1 MVLVCKIRF
10 ARYDVGYGAGLTQ
23 VSGTANVSIDV
34 IQKIV
39 DNLEVHIKY
48 TRRNPAAFLR
58 LQGRV
63 AAVGGKDSG
72 KWQKGTKKLTLG
84 AVLLDNLTKTHA
96 KLCTLFLYFPL
107 R

>member
-48 TRRNPAAFLR
+48 TRKNLAAFLR
-58 LQGRV
+58 FKGRV
-63 AAVGGKDSG
+63 AELAKHPVGII
-72 KWQKGTKKLTLG
+72 
-84 AVLLDNLTKTHA
+84 
-96 KLCTLFLYFPL
+96 PL
-107 R
+107 QNCYK

>member
-23 VSGTANVSIDV
+23 VSGTANISIDV

-48 TRRNPAAFLR
+48 TRKNLAAFFRYSLKR
-58 LQGRV
+58 Y
-63 AAVGGKDSG
+63 KMFF
-72 KWQKGTKKLTLG
+72 KKNPKQL
-84 AVLLDNLTKTHA
+84 LTK
-96 KLCTLFLYFPL
+96 
-107 R
+107 

>member
-34 IQKIV
+34 IQKVV

-48 TRRNPAAFLR
+48 TRKNLAALLHLRTACRGGCGKVRANGKKQRKSPCEAFL
-58 LQGRV
+58 
-63 AAVGGKDSG
+63 
-72 KWQKGTKKLTLG
+72 
-84 AVLLDNLTKTHA
+84 
-96 KLCTLFLYFPL
+96 
-107 R
+107 

>member
-39 DNLEVHIKY
+39 DNLEVYIKY
-48 TRRNPAAFLR
+48 TRKNLAAFLR
-58 LQGRV
+58 FKVRV
-63 AAVGGKDSG
+63 AAV
-72 KWQKGTKKLTLG
+72 T
-84 AVLLDNLTKTHA
+84 A
-96 KLCTLFLYFPL
+96 KAG
-107 R
+107 

>member
-48 TRRNPAAFLR
+48 IRKNL
-58 LQGRV
+58 
-63 AAVGGKDSG
+63 AAV
-72 KWQKGTKKLTLG
+72 
-84 AVLLDNLTKTHA
+84 
-96 KLCTLFLYFPL
+96 
-107 R
+107 

>member
-48 TRRNPAAFLR
+48 TRKNLAAFLR
-58 LQGRV
+58 LRTACRGTCGKSRMKHS
-63 AAVGGKDSG
+63 VGII
-72 KWQKGTKKLTLG
+72 
-84 AVLLDNLTKTHA
+84 
-96 KLCTLFLYFPL
+96 PL
-107 R
+107 QNCCK

>member
-39 DNLEVHIKY
+39 DNLEVHIM
-48 TRRNPAAFLR
+48 P
-58 LQGRV
+58 
-63 AAVGGKDSG
+63 S
-72 KWQKGTKKLTLG
+72 
-84 AVLLDNLTKTHA
+84 
-96 KLCTLFLYFPL
+96 TLFNNNIKNATTLNYTDFKNGKVE
-107 R
+107 